1 MAERDV
7 AAELAIREL
16 VARYSE
22 AVSRGD
28 AKAFAATWAE
38 DGEWLLL
45 GQRAVGPE
53 ATTAQWQRLVR
64 GFEFVVQLCHGGIIE
79 VEGATASGRWQISEY
94 GRGKDGSSFF
104 SLGFY
109 ADRYACSDDCWRF
122 QSRHFEAVYAGP
134 IDLSGAAT
142 SLPGDS

>member
-94 GRGKDGSSFF
+94 GLGRDGSSFF

-109 ADRYACSDDCWRF
+109 SDRYVCSDAGWRF
-122 QSRHFEAVYAGP
+122 QSRHFEAAYAGP
-134 IDLSGAAT
+134 MDLSGGAAT
-142 SLPGDS
+142 LPGDS

>member
-16 VARYSE
+16 VARYAE
-22 AVSRGD
+22 AVSRND
-28 AKAFAATWAE
+28 AEAFAGTWAE

-53 ATTAQWQRLVR
+53 AATAQWKRLVR

-79 VEGATASGRWQISEY
+79 VEGTTASGRWQTRAS
-94 GRGKDGSSFF
+94 GRAVDGSPFF

-109 ADRYACSDDCWRF
+109 ADRYVCVEGRWCF
-122 QSRHFEAVYAGP
+122 QSRDFEAIYAGP
-134 IDLSGAAT
+134 PDFSRGAAG
-142 SLPGDS
+142 LPGAS

>member
-28 AKAFAATWAE
+28 AKAFAETWAE

-53 ATTAQWQRLVR
+53 AATAQWQRLVR
-64 GFEFVVQLCHGGIIE
+64 GFDFVVQLCHGGIIE
-79 VEGATASGRWQISEY
+79 VEGATATGRWQISEH
-94 GRGKDGSSFF
+94 GRGLDGSSFF

-109 ADRYACSDDCWRF
+109 ADRYVCVEGRWRF
-122 QSRHFEAVYAGP
+122 QSRNFEAVYAGP
-134 IDLSGAAT
+134 PDLSGGVT
-142 SLPGDS
+142 TLPGAS